1 MNSRQLHYAIEL
13 SEVLNF
19 SQVAEKLNITQP
31 TLSKQI
37 LTLESELGVK
47 LFDRTTTPLSV
58 TPAGR
63 HFLQEA
69 KELLYKEDQLLRSME
84 DYRSGQAGRL
94 TIGISPFRSLYLI
107 PNIVKQIHNQFPKVQ
122 VCLHEVSSDRLRQ
135 DASEGKFDFAI
146 VNLPV
151 DVELMEVIPLETDM
165 LVLAVPEAMVAALP
179 DRDSLTLNECGDL
192 PFIVVGQQQE
202 MRQLFEKLCTAAD
215 YHPNIAAE
223 TVGLASAWALVSAG
237 VGISLLPKQFVT
249 SNSFCAGLRLYGLQN
264 VSSIR
269 QPAIAYRK
277 GQYLSEYAQY
287 AISLLQK

>member
-1 MNSRQLHYAIEL
+1 MNSRQLYYAVEL

-37 LTLESELGVK
+37 LSLENELGVK

-165 LVLAVPEAMVAALP
+165 LVLAVPEAMAAALP

-223 TVGLASAWALVSAG
+223 TVGIASAWALVSAG

-249 SNSFCAGLRLYGLQN
+249 SNSFCNGLRLYSLQN

-269 QPAIAYRK
+269 QPCIVYRK

-287 AISLLQK
+287 AISLLQE

>member
-1 MNSRQLHYAIEL
+1 
-13 SEVLNF
+13 
-19 SQVAEKLNITQP
+19 
-31 TLSKQI
+31 
-37 LTLESELGVK
+37 
-47 LFDRTTTPLSV
+47 
-58 TPAGR
+58 
-63 HFLQEA
+63 
-69 KELLYKEDQLLRSME
+69 ME

-165 LVLAVPEAMVAALP
+165 LVLAVPEAMAAALP